1 MTQPFLH
8 VARVLLRKR
17 RPVNSVTSTEEE
29 EAYDSRF
36 GWKEVSGCTRDA
48 VLRLARAWCY
58 HTLALQLV
66 AIKSDCR
73 RCRRAFFYRQQ
84 RQLQITGLFFSVVSS
99 LGIRREKRSKAI
111 RYKTLCVSFKNR
123 RQFIYVEVVL
133 LLPTHFACFFLIFP
147 AIWKSGN
154 LAHLL
159 GIFVYECT
167 VGPSRVEYEDRYP
180 HLCVR
185 LGDSWS
191 KSPRTNRRRRK
202 PSNERSS
209 FFLYISTSSTLS
221 VLFLVTFSP
230 YQYRRNDKRS
240 ALYYSSFQT
249 LFNLGRISSHL
260 RDAELD
266 QHFNRAV
273 EADVRMMMQHIVS
286 MNIHNFGLG
295 GIEGARTTP
304 KRSWKMKS
312 GQSYER
318 KQPGQTQLARRTEAN
333 YDVAGCIAV
342 CMALINAD
350 DR

>member
-133 LLPTHFACFFLIFP
+133 LLPTHFACFFLFSP
-147 AIWKSGN
+147 LYENLAIWHIFSVY
-154 LAHLL
+154 LCTSALL
-159 GIFVYECT
+159 VL
-167 VGPSRVEYEDRYP
+167 VESSMRIDIP
-180 HLCVR
+180 TCACVSETLEVNHPGR
-185 LGDSWS
+185 IGVAGSQAMKGVVFFYIYL
-191 KSPRTNRRRRK
+191 RRR
-202 PSNERSS
+202 PYPSS
-209 FFLYISTSSTLS
+209 F
-221 VLFLVTFSP
+221 
-230 YQYRRNDKRS
+230 
-240 ALYYSSFQT
+240 
-249 LFNLGRISSHL
+249 
-260 RDAELD
+260 
-266 QHFNRAV
+266 
-273 EADVRMMMQHIVS
+273 
-286 MNIHNFGLG
+286 
-295 GIEGARTTP
+295 
-304 KRSWKMKS
+304 
-312 GQSYER
+312 
-318 KQPGQTQLARRTEAN
+318 
-333 YDVAGCIAV
+333 
-342 CMALINAD
+342 
-350 DR
+350 

>member
-48 VLRLARAWCY
+48 FLRLARAWCY

-147 AIWKSGN
+147 AI
-154 LAHLL
+154 
-159 GIFVYECT
+159 
-167 VGPSRVEYEDRYP
+167 
-180 HLCVR
+180 
-185 LGDSWS
+185 
-191 KSPRTNRRRRK
+191 
-202 PSNERSS
+202 
-209 FFLYISTSSTLS
+209 
-221 VLFLVTFSP
+221 
-230 YQYRRNDKRS
+230 
-240 ALYYSSFQT
+240 
-249 LFNLGRISSHL
+249 
-260 RDAELD
+260 
-266 QHFNRAV
+266 
-273 EADVRMMMQHIVS
+273 
-286 MNIHNFGLG
+286 
-295 GIEGARTTP
+295 
-304 KRSWKMKS
+304 
-312 GQSYER
+312 
-318 KQPGQTQLARRTEAN
+318 
-333 YDVAGCIAV
+333 
-342 CMALINAD
+342 
-350 DR
+350 

>member
-48 VLRLARAWCY
+48 FLRLARAWCY

-111 RYKTLCVSFKNR
+111 HYKTLCVSFKNR

-209 FFLYISTSSTLS
+209 FFLYIYVVDPIRPLSSHI
-221 VLFLVTFSP
+221 FSI
-230 YQYRRNDKRS
+230 S
-240 ALYYSSFQT
+240 
-249 LFNLGRISSHL
+249 ISSQWQTECDL
-260 RDAELD
+260 LL
-266 QHFNRAV
+266 V
-273 EADVRMMMQHIVS
+273 VS
-286 MNIHNFGLG
+286 NPFQSWSNFIAFTRC
-295 GIEGARTTP
+295 GIGSTF
-304 KRSWKMKS
+304 
-312 GQSYER
+312 Q
-318 KQPGQTQLARRTEAN
+318 
-333 YDVAGCIAV
+333 
-342 CMALINAD
+342 
-350 DR
+350 